1 MPDPST
7 VWSGRVRGYRVEV
20 FGPFEDTSNTGVD
33 PTLIRPHNLQV
44 RIDGEESDLDRL
56 EPLLQG
62 DDPEAL
68 SLRQALDRVHAR

>member
-1 MPDPST
+1 MADPST
-7 VWSGRVRGYRVEV
+7 IWSGHVGGHRVEV
-20 FGPFEDTSNTGVD
+20 VGPFEDSSDTGAD
-33 PTLIRPHNLQV
+33 PTLIRPHHLEV

-62 DDPEAL
+62 DHPDAL